1 MMNRTRTF
9 ATSEAARLQRE
20 AADWTKLA
28 QREDG
33 IDVPLGDMIFAAGD
47 DDSRQSRAVRD
58 ASARTAD
65 RYQIELA
72 PRQVALPWELLAAR
86 DLQIATGA
94 GGGFLQATAV
104 GPAAQALRG
113 PSACVGRLGVPV
125 VEDARTT
132 AWPQVIT
139 PITATWLTTE
149 ATAAAESDPAFALRA
164 GGRFTVAST
173 TDLSKSLERLQ
184 PAAQAVVGMEKL
196 AALAQRIDAA
206 IIAGTGT
213 GGQPQGIIG
222 TAGVLTQSGTTL
234 QRAGLLAAQ
243 RQIIRAGLRSPDAF
257 AALTT
262 PEVGELLGGRIATG
276 GNDPLWTGPL
286 HEGALLGLRA
296 VSSENVPAASMLMGD
311 WRNGVVL
318 HVMGPAIVEVN
329 GFEPTKFRAGIME
342 VRIMATI
349 NVAVLA
355 PGGFLQITS
364 IT

>member
-33 IDVPLGDMIFAAGD
+33 IDVPLGEMIFAAGD
-47 DDSRQSRAVRD
+47 DQSRQSRAVRD

-94 GGGFLQATAV
+94 GGGFLQATRV

-132 AWPQVIT
+132 AWPQITT
-139 PITATWLTTE
+139 PITATWLTNE
-149 ATAAAESDPAFALRA
+149 ATAAAETDPVFALRA
-164 GGRFTVAST
+164 GGRFTVAAT
-173 TDLSKSLERLQ
+173 TDISKSLERLQ
-184 PAAQAVVGMEKL
+184 PAAQAVVGTEMI
-196 AALAQRIDAA
+196 AALAQRFDAA
-206 IIAGTGT
+206 IIAGTG
-213 GGQPQGIIG
+213 GAQPQGIIG

-243 RQIIRAGLRSPDAF
+243 RQVIRAGLRSPDAF

-296 VSSENVPAASMLMGD
+296 VSSENVPTGSMLMGD

-318 HVMGPAIVEVN
+318 HVMGPVIVEAN
-329 GFEPTKFRAGIME
+329 SFEPAKFRAGIIE

-349 NVAVLA
+349 NVAVLT
-355 PGGFLQITS
+355 PGGFLQLTS